1 MSQSADSPDLNA
13 SGAVLTP
20 GLSTASKRLLL
31 VDISSY
37 FYRAFH
43 AMPDFKSPSGEP
55 TGAIYGVVNMLNRLR
70 DDYPADY
77 SACVFDPKGK
87 TFRDDIYPEYKANRA
102 SMPEELAHQIG
113 HIREVCEALGWPCI
127 EVAGMEADDV
137 IGTLSV
143 HATSRD
149 VETIISTGDKDL
161 AQLVNEKVTLVNTMS
176 NETLDVAGV
185 TNKYGVPPNRIV
197 DYLALMGDTVD
208 NVPGVEKVG
217 PKTAVKLIAEYGSLD
232 GVIEN
237 AEKVKGV
244 VGENLKKAREWLP
257 TGRVLVTVKCD
268 VPLSFDFDS
277 INHKDVDV
285 ARLDQLY
292 ETFGFR
298 TLRTQLHKRAGTTAP
313 PAAGAVEL
321 VELVES
327 VEESASVFKQ
337 ASKDSSAA
345 RWSSGEPA
353 AVQTPFINTR
363 NYQAILTEAALD
375 TWLSKLNA
383 ASLVCLDTETTS
395 LDQMQASIVGISFA
409 CVAGE
414 AAYLPLRHN
423 YAGAPDQLDFD
434 FAIRKLMPWLTD
446 ASKKKLGQNIKY
458 DLHVFANH
466 GIDVQGYVH
475 DTLLQSYVLESHQ
488 RHDMDSLASR
498 HLGATTIGYEDVA
511 GKGASQIGFDQ
522 VSVEKATEYS
532 AEDSDVTLQ
541 LHGAMYG
548 QVAADEKLRYVY
560 EQIEM
565 PVSRVLLT
573 MERNGVLIDAAL
585 LQQQSSEL
593 GLKMLE
599 LEARAHEIAGQP
611 FNLGS
616 PKQLGEILFDKQ
628 GIKPI
633 KKTPGGAPSTDE
645 ETLEKLALDYPLPK
659 AILEYRS
666 VSKLKSTY
674 TDKLP
679 RMVNAKTG
687 RVHTNYAQAVAVTGR
702 LSSTD
707 PNLQN
712 IPVRT
717 AEGRRIRE
725 AFIAPA
731 GSVIVSADYSQIELR
746 IMAHLSG
753 DKGLLDAFAKGEDV
767 HRATAGEVF
776 GVPREEVSSE
786 QRRYAK
792 VINFGL
798 IYGMSAFGLAANLGI
813 ERAAAAS
820 YIERYFARYPGV
832 KAYMDRTRNEAQE
845 RGFVETVFGRRLWLP
860 DIRSGNQGRR
870 QGAERAAIN
879 APMQGTAA
887 DLIKLAM
894 IAVQGWLEQE
904 KLATK
909 LVMQVHDELVLEV
922 PETELERVKA
932 NIPGLMTNVAKLD
945 VPLVAEPGVGANWEV
960 AH

>member
-1 MSQSADSPDLNA
+1 MAP
-13 SGAVLTP
+13 VR
-20 GLSTASKRLLL
+20 KRLLL

-55 TGAIYGVVNMLNRLR
+55 TGAIHGVVNMLNRLR
-70 DDYPADY
+70 HDYPADY
-77 SACVFDPKGK
+77 SACVFDPRGK
-87 TFRDDIYPEYKANRA
+87 TFRDDIYPEYKANRSA
-102 SMPEELAHQIG
+102 MPEDLAHQIG
-113 HIREVCEALGWPCI
+113 HIREVCAALGWPCV

-143 HATSRD
+143 HASARG
-149 VETIISTGDKDL
+149 VETVISTGDKDL
-161 AQLVNEKVTLVNTMS
+161 AQLVNENVTLVNTMS
-176 NETLDVAGV
+176 NETLDINGV
-185 TNKYGVPPNRIV
+185 INKFGVPPNRIV

-208 NVPGVEKVG
+208 NVPGVDKVG
-217 PKTAVKLIAEYGSLD
+217 PKTAVKLLNEYDTLE
-232 GVIEN
+232 GVMAN

-244 VGENLKKAREWLP
+244 VGTNIVNARDWLP

-268 VPLSFDFDS
+268 VPLPFDFDT
-277 INHKDVDV
+277 IDHKDVDV
-285 ARLDQLY
+285 ARLDKLY

-298 TLRTQLHKRAGTTAP
+298 TLRAQLHKGTGMP
-313 PAAGAVEL
+313 IDL
-321 VELVES
+321 
-327 VEESASVFKQ
+327 EESQPHKQ
-337 ASKDSSAA
+337 AQKDATAS
-345 RWSSGEPA
+345 RWSAGEVPA
-353 AVQTPFINTR
+353 TQTAFINTR
-363 NYQAILTEAALD
+363 KYACIETDAQLDAWIKKLHAAE
-375 TWLSKLNA
+375 
-383 ASLVCLDTETTS
+383 LVCLDTETTS
-395 LDQMQASIVGISFA
+395 LDHMQAQIVGLSFA

-414 AAYLPLRHN
+414 AAYLPLRHM
-423 YAGAPDQLDFD
+423 YPGAPDQLDFD
-434 FAIRKLMPWLTD
+434 LCINKLKPWLTD
-446 ASKKKLGQNIKY
+446 PTRKKLGQNCKY

-466 GIDVQGYVH
+466 GINVQGYVH

-498 HLGATTIGYEDVA
+498 HLGFKTISFEEIA
-511 GKGASQIGFDQ
+511 GKGAAQIGFEQ
-522 VSVEKATEYS
+522 VSVERATEYS
-532 AEDSDVTLQ
+532 AEDADVTLQ
-541 LHGAMYG
+541 LHGAMFS
-548 QVAADEKLRYVY
+548 QISTDAKLKFIY

-565 PVSRVLLT
+565 PVARVLLT
-573 MERNGVLIDAAL
+573 MERNGVLIDATL
-585 LQQQSSEL
+585 LQKQSAEL

-599 LEARAHEIAGQP
+599 LESRAHQLAGQP

-628 GIKPI
+628 GIKPL

-666 VSKLKSTY
+666 VAKLKSTY

-679 RMVNAKTG
+679 KMVNAKTG

-725 AFIAPA
+725 AFIAAP

-753 DKGLLDAFAKGEDV
+753 DKGLLDAFAAGEDV
-767 HRATAGEVF
+767 HRATAAEVF
-776 GVPREEVSSE
+776 GVSREEVSNE

-813 ERAAAAS
+813 ERSAAAS

-832 KAYMDRTRNEAQE
+832 AAYMERTRNAAREC
-845 RGFVETVFGRRLWLP
+845 GYVETVFGRRLWLP
-860 DIRSGNQGRR
+860 DIRSSNQGRR

-894 IAVQGWLEQE
+894 IAVQGWLETS
-904 KLATK
+904 KLQTR

-922 PETELERVKA
+922 PSDELAIVKA
-932 NIPGLMTNVAKLD
+932 NVPGLMTNVAKLD
-945 VPLVAEPGVGANWEV
+945 VALVAEPGVGVNWEG

>member
-1 MSQSADSPDLNA
+1 MSRLPDNDVSALS
-13 SGAVLTP
+13 SP
-20 GLSTASKRLLL
+20 GLPRRRLLL

-43 AMPDFKSPSGEP
+43 AMPDFKSPAGEP

-77 SACVFDPKGK
+77 SACVFDPRGK

-102 SMPEELAHQIG
+102 PMPEELAHQIG
-113 HIREVCEALGWPCI
+113 HIREVCEALGWPCV

-143 HATSRD
+143 HASARD
-149 VETIISTGDKDL
+149 VETVISTGDKDL
-161 AQLVNEKVTLVNTMS
+161 AQLVNDKVTLVNTMS
-176 NETLDVAGV
+176 NEKLDIAGV
-185 TNKYGVPPNRIV
+185 TTKFGVPPNRIV

-208 NVPGVEKVG
+208 NVPGVDKVG
-217 PKTAVKLIAEYGSLD
+217 PKTAVKLLNEFGSLD
-232 GVIEN
+232 GVMEN
-237 AEKVKGV
+237 ADKVKGV
-244 VGENLKKAREWLP
+244 VGENIKKARDWLP

-268 VPLSFDFDS
+268 VPLPFDFDT
-277 INHKDVDV
+277 INHKAIDV
-285 ARLDQLY
+285 ARLDRLY

-298 TLRTQLHKRAGTTAP
+298 TLRTQLHKRAGTALADQP
-313 PAAGAVEL
+313 PSPPTTVIPSER
-321 VELVES
+321 
-327 VEESASVFKQ
+327 EESHPHKQ
-337 ASKDSSAA
+337 ATKDASAS

-353 AVQTPFINTR
+353 AMQTPFINTR
-363 NYQAILTEAALD
+363 HYTTISTEAELD
-375 TWLSKLNA
+375 LWLAKLNA
-383 ASLVCLDTETTS
+383 TELVCLDTETTS
-395 LDQMQASIVGISFA
+395 LDQLQAQIVGLSFA

-423 YAGAPDQLDFD
+423 YPGAPDQLDFD
-434 FAIRKLMPWLTD
+434 LAINKLKPWLAD
-446 ASKKKLGQNIKY
+446 ATKKKLGQNIKY

-466 GIDVQGYVH
+466 GIRVEGYAH

-498 HLGATTIGYEDVA
+498 HLGTKTILFEEVA

-522 VSVEKATEYS
+522 VSIEKATEYS
-532 AEDSDVTLQ
+532 AEDADVTLQ
-541 LHGAMYG
+541 LHRAMYP
-548 QVAADEKLRYVY
+548 QIATDEKLKYIY

-565 PVSRVLLT
+565 PVSRVLLI
-573 MERNGVLIDAAL
+573 MERNGVLINASL
-585 LQQQSSEL
+585 LETQSNEL
-593 GLKMLE
+593 GHKMLE

-628 GIKPI
+628 GIKPL

-666 VSKLKSTY
+666 VAKLKSTY

-679 RMVNAKTG
+679 RMVNARTG

-702 LSSTD
+702 LSSSD

-725 AFIAPA
+725 AFIAPP

-753 DKGLLDAFAKGEDV
+753 DKGLLDAFANGEDV
-767 HRATAGEVF
+767 HRATASEVF

-813 ERAAAAS
+813 ERAAAAN

-832 KAYMDRTRNEAQE
+832 AAYMERTRNTAREA
-845 RGFVETVFGRRLWLP
+845 GYVETVFGRRLWLP
-860 DIRSGNQGRR
+860 DIHSGNQGRR

-894 IAVQGWLEQE
+894 IAVQGWLEQS
-904 KLATK
+904 KLQTK

-922 PETELERVKA
+922 PSGELEIVKA
-932 NIPGLMTNVAKLD
+932 NVPGLMTSVAKLD
-945 VPLVAEPGVGANWEV
+945 VPLVAEPGVGMNWEE